1 MTPIGKQIYHLDSV
15 DSTNNFAAKLINDQI
30 CQNGSVIL
38 ADKQTAGK
46 GQMGNVWESA
56 PSMNLLCSFVW
67 RPDNLSVLQQSEINW
82 MICLSL
88 HKLLLRFGIDASVKW
103 PNDVYVGSRKIAGVL
118 IENQIEGNRIS
129 WVIAGIGLNV
139 NQCQFETPNATSMKL
154 QIQTEIRIKTILNEL
169 TDILNGYLLN
179 WNSVEPS
186 LKAAYELL
194 LYQKG
199 EMANYIDTNGEFEG
213 EIVGV
218 QEDGRICLKV
228 LDEIRYYSLKE
239 LQFCSK

>member
-1 MTPIGKQIYHLDSV
+1 MTPIGKQIYHLHSV

-46 GQMGNVWESA
+46 GQMGSVWESEI
-56 PSMNLLCSFVW
+56 SMNLLCSFVW
-67 RPDNLSVLQQSEINW
+67 RPDNLSVLDQSKINW
-82 MICLSL
+82 MICLAI
-88 HKLLLRFGIDASVKW
+88 HKLLLRFGIDASIKW
-103 PNDVYVGSRKIAGVL
+103 PNDVFVGNKKIAGVL
-118 IENQIEGNRIS
+118 IENQIEGNRLS

-154 QIQTEIRIKTILNEL
+154 QIDAEIRIKTILNEL
-169 TDILNGYLLN
+169 TDILNGYLLH
-179 WNSVEPS
+179 WDTTEST
-186 LKAAYELL
+186 LKSNYEMLL
-194 LYQKG
+194 FQKDEVALY
-199 EMANYIDTNGEFEG
+199 ADANGEFEG

-218 QEDGRICLKV
+218 QEDGRILLKV
-228 LDEIRYYSLKE
+228 TNEMRSYSLKE

>member
-46 GQMGNVWESA
+46 GQMGNVWESE
-56 PSMNLLCSFVW
+56 SSSNLLCSFVW
-67 RPDNLSVLQQSEINW
+67 KPDNLSVLHQSKMNW
-82 MICLSL
+82 MISL
-88 HKLLLRFGIDASVKW
+88 AIHKLLLRFGIDASIKW

-154 QIQTEIRIKTILNEL
+154 QIDVEIRIKTILNEL

-179 WNSVEPS
+179 WNTVES
-186 LKAAYELL
+186 TLKSAYEML
-194 LYQKG
+194 LYQRG
-199 EMANYIDTNGEFEG
+199 EVANYIDANGEFEG
-213 EIVGV
+213 EITGI
-218 QEDGRICLKV
+218 QDDGRLLVKV
-228 LDEIRYYSLKE
+228 QNDLRCYSLKE

>member
-15 DSTNNFAAKLINDQI
+15 DSTNNFAAKLINDHI

-46 GQMGNVWESA
+46 GQMGNVWESV
-56 PSMNLLCSFVW
+56 SSENLLCSFVW
-67 RPDNLSVLQQSEINW
+67 KPDNLSVQDQSKINW

-88 HKLLLRFGIDASVKW
+88 HKVLLRFGIDSSVKW
-103 PNDVYVGSRKIAGVL
+103 PNDVFVGSKKIAGVL

-139 NQCQFETPNATSMKL
+139 NQCIFETLNATSIKL
-154 QIQTEIRIKTILNEL
+154 EIDTDFRIKTILNEL
-169 TDILNGYLLN
+169 TDILNGYLLH
-179 WNSVEPS
+179 WNSIES
-186 LKAAYELL
+186 LLKSDYESL

-199 EMANYIDTNGEFEG
+199 KLALYSDINGNFEG
-213 EIVGV
+213 EILGV
-218 QEDGRICLKV
+218 QDDGRILLKV
-228 LDEIRYYSLKE
+228 LEEIRCYSLKE
-239 LQFCSK
+239 LQFSSK

>member
-1 MTPIGKQIYHLDSV
+1 
-15 DSTNNFAAKLINDQI
+15 
-30 CQNGSVIL
+30 
-38 ADKQTAGK
+38 
-46 GQMGNVWESA
+46 
-56 PSMNLLCSFVW
+56 
-67 RPDNLSVLQQSEINW
+67 
-82 MICLSL
+82 
-88 HKLLLRFGIDASVKW
+88 
-103 PNDVYVGSRKIAGVL
+103 
-118 IENQIEGNRIS
+118 
-129 WVIAGIGLNV
+129 
-139 NQCQFETPNATSMKL
+139 MKL

-179 WNSVEPS
+179 WNSVESS
-186 LKAAYELL
+186 LKAAYERL

-199 EMANYIDTNGEFEG
+199 EMAHYIDANGEFEG